1 MSFWVYENWTHE
13 KAVVHKSECSYC
25 QNGHGLHGTS
35 GNGND
40 TSGNGN
46 DKWHG
51 PFVSKEAAL
60 NMAKKTG
67 RKIKKFC
74 GVCAP

>member
-1 MSFWVYENWTHE
+1 MAYWVYENWTHE
-13 KAVVHKSECSYC
+13 KAVVHKSECTFC
-25 QNGHGLHGTS
+25 RDGKGLHG
-35 GNGND
+35 

-60 NMAKKTG
+60 ETADQTERQLKKCCE
-67 RKIKKFC
+67 IC
-74 GVCAP
+74 CP